1 MAKNIFTEFPTYP
14 VDQLSGI
21 FINGISPESM
31 THDFEAKRVQHKQ
44 FKQMIRD
51 HENGVVFCV
60 ATLAKRPKYRFRV
73 GQEVDITNPYNF
85 KCFGSDARA
94 ICVGTTN
101 YYIKGLRFTGYL
113 LEYIKL

>member
-31 THDFEAKRVQHKQ
+31 THDFEAKRVKHKQ
-44 FKQMIRD
+44 YKECIRD
-51 HENGVVFCV
+51 HEKGTVFCV

-73 GQEVDITNPYNF
+73 GQEVDVVNPYNF
-85 KCFGSDARA
+85 NCIGDTRA
-94 ICVGTTN
+94 VCVGTTN

-113 LEYIKL
+113 MQYI

>member
-31 THDFEAKRVQHKQ
+31 TLDYEAKRVKHKQ

-51 HENGVVFCV
+51 DGNGLVFCV
-60 ATLAKRPKYRFRV
+60 
-73 GQEVDITNPYNF
+73 
-85 KCFGSDARA
+85 
-94 ICVGTTN
+94 
-101 YYIKGLRFTGYL
+101 
-113 LEYIKL
+113 